1 MQTGKQKAHGNR
13 AVAKREMNRLF
24 ATIIS
29 LVCLTAVSCSTEKIP
44 TDGAQ
49 GPVTVAFRADNAV
62 TRTQIN
68 GDGHSTSWQ
77 KGDRIALW
85 ARNGA
90 QEFTLANQT
99 FSIFYRES
107 GNTQAYFT
115 STLPQAMPE
124 GRYTYYAAYP
134 LPESVDGT
142 QATFAIPGV
151 QDGRVG
157 GGADI
162 MVAVPAE
169 ASQLGP
175 LEADPDLS
183 LTMRHKLHVLRFYI
197 PEGHN
202 TLGEPVERIVVT
214 MPQNIS
220 GNVTTDITDAGAAMT
235 LAEGSNTVELQ
246 LATPIDAS
254 TADGYQ
260 YACAAIFPSEQY
272 GPDDVMHVALYSEH
286 YAASVDNILLAG
298 RTFAA
303 GHVTPVP
310 LRPVLMQFQNKIR
323 FTLGTNNLGEDVQ
336 TITLTAPEGVNWS
349 EEGSNVL
356 TIDAARI
363 YDSGYFDLD
372 FNTQA
377 SVQLYE
383 ALANQRVTVQF
394 ESENAIVTS
403 EIVMPDTQTVGS
415 SATVTFEVPY
425 LLYED
430 FAQITTFDSNCDV
443 GIGTNSSSAGNVDA
457 IAFKWQDGANKGYW
471 TGARIGGYEGAA
483 VRSSCRFEG
492 GGIGKATTYAT
503 YPGRIDSAPITGL
516 KNPVKVKISFDYAG
530 GQDAWMMDSNKEKGG
545 TYGNPIMSY
554 GYTTNGA
561 ALNGGTDIDSVL
573 ESELLLSNDKTWQ
586 SPFDTKVNYIDDC
599 ANGTRISWKVTVNRI
614 GNQSSWTGIFG
625 ANGNHYLYIDNIK
638 VQIAQ

>member
-44 TDGAQ
+44 TDVEQ

-134 LPESVDGT
+134 LPESVEGT

-197 PEGHN
+197 PEGYN

-220 GNVTTDITDAGAAMT
+220 GKATTDITDAGAAMT

-372 FNTQA
+372 FNTYA

-403 EIVMPDTQTVGS
+403 EIVMPDTKAAGT
-415 SATVTFEVPY
+415 SAGVTLDVPY
-425 LLYED
+425 L
-430 FAQITTFDSNCDV
+430 I
-443 GIGTNSSSAGNVDA
+443 
-457 IAFKWQDGANKGYW
+457 
-471 TGARIGGYEGAA
+471 
-483 VRSSCRFEG
+483 FENF
-492 GGIGKATTYAT
+492 
-503 YPGRIDSAPITGL
+503 DSAPYFSNRGDDGNSEKSEKAEAITGL
-516 KNPVKVKISFDYAG
+516 TLEGWTGNQVIVTNGRMRLKNRREYAASFLGLDSYGNYRGRANTPALGIKEGHSVKVQVEFTYGGSTENSVFPPLISFGYTDNAAALDGFYEVYVGGSQTSSGGSAIDNQLMTSEDPGTNYGWSTELKSAQFSIEGCNSQTRLSWEVNASGKKTNTYCNQWLYIDDIKVKIV
-530 GQDAWMMDSNKEKGG
+530 K
-545 TYGNPIMSY
+545 
-554 GYTTNGA
+554 
-561 ALNGGTDIDSVL
+561 
-573 ESELLLSNDKTWQ
+573 
-586 SPFDTKVNYIDDC
+586 
-599 ANGTRISWKVTVNRI
+599 
-614 GNQSSWTGIFG
+614 
-625 ANGNHYLYIDNIK
+625 
-638 VQIAQ
+638 